1 MLPVYQLPR
10 VVYKFDRDGSYSRS
24 TDRRISSRYCFHPRS
39 CSVSPG
45 PCVLNYRWHQEG
57 SKCQERVKNLNL
69 SNVSS
74 AGNLPFQIPIRYFSR
89 ESDLFEYISQLFTF
103 QINNGF
109 DYLIVSF
116 QILYKFEREV
126 KSLNLW
132 NYRRLNKIFKR
143 FFKQNYIALI
153 SSSHSNLFHFFS
165 QIVLEIDFHFSMTNF
180 SYFAIDKL
188 SRVSSKR
195 GCHLKSDET
204 RLISRF
210 RAELRSPDKF

>member
-74 AGNLPFQIPIRYFSR
+74 AGNLPFKFQLGASHENLIFLNIYRNFS
-89 ESDLFEYISQLFTF
+89 LFKLIIQ
-103 QINNGF
+103 F